1 MTNKPQNPEPG
12 KGGRKAVRGQAEGE
26 QSNPPEPLAYT
37 IVEFSKSARIGRSTT
52 YEEIKAGR
60 LIARKVRGRTII
72 LPTDARN
79 YLLNLP
85 TIKAAAPKPTA
96 A

>member
-1 MTNKPQNPEPG
+1 MDNKHPEPG
-12 KGGRKAVRGQAEGE
+12 KQGGKAPRSKAKHD
-26 QSNPPEPLAYT
+26 QSNPPQRLAYS
-37 IVEFSKSARIGRSTT
+37 IDEFCECTGIGRSTA

-60 LIARKVRGRTII
+60 LIARKVRRRTII
-72 LPTDARN
+72 LPTDAKN

-85 TIKAAAPKPTA
+85 TTKDAAPEPEDA

>member
-1 MTNKPQNPEPG
+1 MDNEHSEPG
-12 KGGRKAVRGQAEGE
+12 KQGGKAPRSQAKHD
-26 QSNPPEPLAYT
+26 QSNPPQRLAYSL
-37 IVEFSKSARIGRSTT
+37 IEFCESARIGRSTA

-79 YLLNLP
+79 YLLSLP
-85 TIKAAAPKPTA
+85 TIKAAALEPTA